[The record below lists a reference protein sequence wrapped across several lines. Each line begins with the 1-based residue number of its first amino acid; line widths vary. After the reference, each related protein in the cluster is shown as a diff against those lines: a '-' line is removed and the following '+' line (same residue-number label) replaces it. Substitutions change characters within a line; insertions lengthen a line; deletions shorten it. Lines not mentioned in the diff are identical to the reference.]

1 MGNTQMT
8 EFETK
13 LLRLVA
19 LGIVTFGCVGLVIA
33 EPRVP
38 GPFAAI
44 AMICMLFIAGGLL
57 FEFARAMWARF
68 EERWMKE
75 WRDILARPPRA
86 QRDPDHSP

>member
-1 MGNTQMT
+1 MT

-19 LGIVTFGCVGLVIA
+19 LGILILGSVGLAMA
-33 EPRVP
+33 EPRVLG
-38 GPFAAI
+38 GPFGAI

-57 FEFARAMWARF
+57 LEFARAMWARF
-68 EERWMKE
+68 EERWMRE